1 MRCNSYRGTPVVIP
15 FLGDAMVDFL
25 DSTCDRL
32 SPPRIDYGQA
42 TVERHWSGGK
52 VFLVAI
58 FNCSD
63 NYEFD
68 FSGNSMMFCSKYKW
82 MGNQPHCI
90 PRMDYT
96 EDYTEWDEDTYTY
109 EARTQP
115 GVTKDCGDHN
125 GGCAHEC
132 NKSTNKCECWKG
144 YYLNPSDLSSCK
156 DIDECQD
163 SNGGCAQVCNNL
175 PGEFVCT
182 CETGYRIDDS
192 NDKTCV
198 DINECEDSALSW
210 DCEGGCENL
219 IGSYRC
225 LPSTDGILEDT
236 DDSTQN
242 DYGVFPG
249 TIKCK
254 PGFQLSADG
263 SECQDINEC
272 ALEDEDPQTG
282 RIIHRFCEYKCEN
295 TKGSF
300 RCHCPEG
307 YNLLEDKQSCTLS
320 GLHPPA
326 PSTIKEDDA
335 KTLPAKSTNA
345 SLVNVTRC
353 TYQIMYLSNGNFK
366 CNCPGYK
373 LSDDQHSCL
382 MDKSFCSTGK
392 GHERCSPG
400 TCLLRED
407 ETDFTCKCPLGF
419 RSEGLSCQDVNE
431 CTDGTHL
438 CSHECQ
444 NTHGSY
450 QCSCPQ
456 GLTLSNNFT
465 CTDPCEPNSNGC
477 DHMCL
482 ADKGGE
488 CSCREGYRLKSDGK
502 SCEDVDECLEHNGGC
517 DQKCR
522 NLQGTHACSCDR
534 GYELTKDKR
543 TCQKTNLQ
551 PRDNCRQLQKPRN
564 GNVSCMRHIEKQ
576 FFKWNCAITC
586 NVGYVLQGSRHRTC
600 NYSGKWDGSE
610 TKCVEKRVL
619 QTSGPRTELCPAL
632 KPAHNG
638 VISPEICTQGPSK
651 NGVNCQLK
659 CDSGF
664 VPIGHL
670 QTTCVLGLGWTIKS
684 ELQCTPEWQ
693 SPEQTNAFGFL
704 KSLLIAPRN
713 STRNQIVS
721 PTTESPHG
729 SDKFNTRANIR
740 SNPLNSVQQIY
751 PSRLI
756 PSLTEPP
763 YDSRSKPARP
773 NRPPVQSAITFD
785 HKSETRSKPAQL
797 TVIDGSE
804 YYIVCPD
811 RGTIRVSAENSVNLP
826 QGCSR
831 QKVLPSNNLSRRMR
845 SSHRH
850 RNTNS

>member
-1 MRCNSYRGTPVVIP
+1 MRADMRCNSFRGTPVVIP
-15 FLGDAMVDFL
+15 F
-25 DSTCDRL
+25 
-32 SPPRIDYGQA
+32 
-42 TVERHWSGGK
+42 
-52 VFLVAI
+52 
-58 FNCSD
+58 
-63 NYEFD
+63 
-68 FSGNSMMFCSKYKW
+68 
-82 MGNQPHCI
+82 
-90 PRMDYT
+90 
-96 EDYTEWDEDTYTY
+96 Y
-109 EARTQP
+109 EARTRP
-115 GVTKDCGDHN
+115 GVTKDCGDDN

-132 NKSTNKCECWKG
+132 NKSANKCECWEG
-144 YYLNPSDLSSCK
+144 YYLDPSDLSSCK
-156 DIDECQD
+156 DVDECEE

-182 CETGYRIDDS
+182 CETGYRIDES
-192 NDKTCV
+192 NGKTCV

-210 DCEGGCENL
+210 DCQGGCENL

-236 DDSTQN
+236 GVSIQN
-242 DYGVFPG
+242 DDGVFPG

-254 PGFQLSADG
+254 PGFQLSFDG

-307 YNLLEDKQSCTLS
+307 YHLLEDKESCALS
-320 GLHPPA
+320 GLHTPA
-326 PSTIKEDDA
+326 PLTIKEDDA
-335 KTLPAKSTNA
+335 KTFPAKSTNA

-353 TYQIMYLSNGNFK
+353 TYQIMYLPNGNYK
-366 CNCPGYK
+366 CGCSGYK
-373 LSDDQHSCL
+373 LSEDQHSCL

-407 ETDFTCKCPLGF
+407 EMDFTCKCPLGF

-431 CTDGTHL
+431 CTDGTHM

-444 NTHGSY
+444 NTYGSY

-456 GLTLSNNFT
+456 GLMLSNNFT
-465 CTDPCEPNSNGC
+465 CTDPCEPNKNGC

-488 CSCREGYRLKSDGK
+488 CSCREGYRLKNDGK
-502 SCEDVDECLEHNGGC
+502 SCEDVDECLEHNGSC
-517 DQKCR
+517 EQMCL
-522 NLQGTHACSCDR
+522 NLQGTHACSCDT
-534 GYELTKDKR
+534 GYKLAKDKR
-543 TCQKTNLQ
+543 TCQKTNLK

-576 FFKWNCAITC
+576 FVKWNCGITC
-586 NVGYVLQGSRHRTC
+586 NVGYVLQGPRHRTC

-619 QTSGPRTELCPAL
+619 QTSGPRAELCPAL

-638 VISPEICTQGPSK
+638 VISPEICTKGPSK

-664 VPIGHL
+664 VPIRHL

-704 KSLLIAPRN
+704 ISLLIASSN
-713 STRNQIVS
+713 SSSNQ
-721 PTTESPHG
+721 TESP
-729 SDKFNTRANIR
+729 T
-740 SNPLNSVQQIY
+740 
-751 PSRLI
+751 
-756 PSLTEPP
+756 TEPP

-773 NRPPVQSAITFD
+773 NRPALQSAITYD
-785 HKSETRSKPAQL
+785 HKSETRSEPAQL
-797 TVIDGSE
+797 TSNDGSE

-811 RGTIRVSAENSVNLP
+811 RGTIRVPAEKSVNLP
-826 QGCSR
+826 QGCNR
-831 QKVLPSNNLSRRMR
+831 QKVPPSNRRMR

-850 RNTNS
+850 RHRNTNS